1 LITPYIPAR
10 GDLVWINFDPV
21 AGHEQAGYRPA
32 VVVTPRDYNA
42 HTRLAVVCP
51 ITRRVKHYRF
61 EVPLSEGLAVT
72 GVVLSDHVRSVDW
85 KSRDATLIGIVP
97 HGIEEL

>member
-1 LITPYIPAR
+1 M
-10 GDLVWINFDPV
+10 WINFDPV

-42 HTRLAVVCP
+42 QTHLAVVCP

-61 EVPLSEGLAVT
+61 EVPLPAGLAVS

-97 HGIEEL
+97 YEVLEALEERLATLLGIE